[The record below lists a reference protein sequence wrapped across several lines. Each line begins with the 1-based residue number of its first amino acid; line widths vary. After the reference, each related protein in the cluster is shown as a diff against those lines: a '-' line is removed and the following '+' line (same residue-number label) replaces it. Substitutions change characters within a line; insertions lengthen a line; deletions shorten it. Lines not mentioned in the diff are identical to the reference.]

1 MMNKH
6 DFNAMGADAE
16 YLRMKFRAPE
26 MDSSTGIGFPVLK
39 ENLLKLEE
47 KWHDLPK
54 QVLKAKLFA
63 YCTENIQFSVSEHD
77 YFPAFANWNRGDLP
91 LAPVLNKWN
100 SEVDRKIPDAATAI
114 RSGNDIGR
122 FAIWKD
128 FDHSVPDWDAMLEL
142 GFPGLLDR
150 ARKYRAE
157 RLQNGKNTPESDA
170 YFDGIEITYN
180 AMIAFIIR
188 IRDYIRALPAAGSR
202 LSMQADALDALAK
215 RAPETFYEALLFQ
228 FLYFMFSEH
237 FDRMQVRSLGNFDR
251 LLCPYFEN
259 DLMHGRAKEAELR
272 RILDHFFLQWAS
284 INNYWGQPVMLGG
297 FRENGDTEINGFS
310 YVILEELEKLR
321 VTTPKFQIK
330 LDDATPRPFIRQ
342 ALRMIRD
349 YNAAIVFVCYE
360 GYLKAFQRY
369 GFSEEDIRT
378 CDISGCYELRIRG
391 RHNATIPAYLNLLK
405 LIELTINNGVDP
417 ASGMQLGPQTGDI
430 DSFSSFE
437 SFLDAW
443 KKQLDFVV
451 EDVISYCDA
460 FEPHL
465 AEINAGNVYSAT
477 MKPSLESAR
486 DAFADGC
493 EFNTTQILLI
503 GAASAADALHVVR
516 KFVFQNNIF
525 TLKQLRDILAA
536 NWEGYEHI
544 RKQILNDPEKYGNG
558 LEHVDALARDITSYA
573 ASRINGRKN
582 TRGGWYETALHT
594 AKQYLELGKK
604 TGATP
609 DGRCAG
615 DEMSKNMSPAMGM
628 DRSGVTALLRSM
640 LAIDSSLFSAD
651 CPLDVMLLPSSV
663 QGEAGI
669 DALEALIQ
677 AYRKYDGLTIQFNTF
692 SPETLI
698 DAQAHPEKYEGLQVR
713 VCGWNVRF
721 NDMDKREQ
729 DEYVKRARNLTE

>member
-1 MMNKH
+1 MMKH
-6 DFNAMGADAE
+6 DFAAMGADEE

-26 MDSSTGIGFPVLK
+26 LDTETGLDFPVLK
-39 ENLLKLEE
+39 SELLRLEE
-47 KWHDLPK
+47 EWHNLPK
-54 QVLKAKLFA
+54 QVLKARLFA
-63 YCTENIQFSVSEHD
+63 FCTENIQFSVSEHD
-77 YFPAFANWNRGDLP
+77 YFPAFGNWNRADLP
-91 LAPVLNKWN
+91 LAPILNKWN
-100 SEVDRKIPDAATAI
+100 TEVDQKIPEAAEAI
-114 RSGNDIGR
+114 RTGNHAGR

-128 FDHSVPDWDAMLEL
+128 FDHSVPDWDAMLQL
-142 GFPGLLDR
+142 GFPGLLAR
-150 ARKYRAE
+150 AKKYRTD
-157 RLQNGKNTPESDA
+157 RRNNGQNTPESDA
-170 YFDGIEITYN
+170 YFDGLEITYR
-180 AMIAFIIR
+180 AIIAFLLR
-188 IRDYIRALPAAGSR
+188 VRDYIRTAPSAGPR
-202 LSMQADALDALAK
+202 CIMLADALDALSA

-251 LLCPYFEN
+251 LLAPYFEN
-259 DLMHGRAKEAELR
+259 DLKHGNAKEAELR
-272 RILDHFFLQWAS
+272 TILDHFFLQWSS

-297 FRENGDTEINGFS
+297 FKENGGTEINGFS

-330 LDDATPRPFIRQ
+330 LDNATPRPFIRQ

-349 YNAAIVFVCYE
+349 YNASLVFVCYE

-369 GFSEEDIRT
+369 GFTEEDIRT
-378 CDISGCYELRIRG
+378 CDVSGCYELRIRG

-405 LIELTINNGVDP
+405 LVELTLNNGTDP
-417 ASGMQLGPQTGDI
+417 VTGLRLGPETGAP
-430 DSFSSFE
+430 E
-437 SFLDAW
+437 SFATFDDFLAAW
-443 KKQLDFVV
+443 KKQLEFAVN
-451 EDVISYCDA
+451 DVIAYCDA

-477 MKPSLESAR
+477 MEHSLKTAR

-493 EFNTTQILLI
+493 EFNTTQVLLI
-503 GAASAADALHVVR
+503 GAATTTDALLAIR
-516 KFVFQNNIF
+516 KFVFQKGIL
-525 TLKQLRDILAA
+525 TLNELRDILAA
-536 NWEGYEHI
+536 NWSGSEDL
-544 RKQILNDPEKYGNG
+544 RRQILNDPEKYGNG
-558 LEHVDALARDITSYA
+558 LAQADSLAREITSYA
-573 ASRINGRKN
+573 ASLINGRKN

-594 AKQYLELGKK
+594 ARQYIELGRK

-615 DEMSKNMSPAMGM
+615 DEMSKNMSPTMGM

-640 LAIDSSLFSAD
+640 LTIDSSLFSAD

-677 AYRKYDGLTIQFNTF
+677 TYRKHNGLTIQFNTF

-698 DAQAHPEKYEGLQVR
+698 DAQAHPENYEGLQVR

-729 DEYVKRARNLTE
+729 DEYVKRAKNLSE